1 MIRVMLNDMTVLYG
15 DEGKDGCMNDAILFL
30 RNMILHHRNAVNM
43 KTFRDESAF
52 DKEVYVILF
61 NPIFKFV
68 VINVIFLANV
78 ICIAKFAHRYY

>member
-52 DKEVYVILF
+52 DKEIMLYCLIPYLS
-61 NPIFKFV
+61 
-68 VINVIFLANV
+68 LLS
-78 ICIAKFAHRYY
+78 